1 MCLYCSLSNH
11 TLNIKWL
18 LRRKINRSVYN
29 WPSALSLNS
38 SFKMGRENAGKKR
51 RRKRGERDE
60 EREEEDEEE

>member
-18 LRRKINRSVYN
+18 LRRKINRG
-29 WPSALSLNS
+29 ALF
-38 SFKMGRENAGKKR
+38 SFTQLKFLKGEREDTGEKR